1 MKKLLSYLW
10 PFTKEIPSK
19 INGTLELTWMNGK
32 KVLDSQNTN
41 YSYGSLQKILGYGL
55 SQIDI
60 PATGTI
66 LLLGL
71 GGGSIIQS
79 LKEKF
84 HHQGKIIAVEIDEII
99 IQIANNEFGVA
110 PNPNL
115 EIICEDALHYVNKC
129 TQQFEIIIVD
139 IFIDNT
145 VPESFY
151 GLAFW
156 QKLKLLVKDKG
167 HIVFNAGIH
176 LQQDPKIKAL
186 LSATE
191 PDLEF
196 IKYNHVLQTNTLII
210 AQKKQNHIT

>member
-10 PFTKEIPSK
+10 PFTKEISSK

-41 YSYGSLQKILGYGL
+41 YSYGSLQKLLSYGL
-55 SQIDI
+55 SQIDV
-60 PATGTI
+60 PVTSTI

-99 IQIANNEFGVA
+99 IQIANNEFGIT
-110 PNPNL
+110 PDQNL
-115 EIICEDALHYVNKC
+115 EIIYEDALHYVNRC

-139 IFIDNT
+139 IFIDHK
-145 VPESFY
+145 VPEPFY
-151 GLAFW
+151 DIKFW
-156 QKLKLLVKDKG
+156 QKLKLLLKNKG

-176 LQQDPKIKAL
+176 LKENPKIEAL
-186 LSATE
+186 LSANKL
-191 PDLEF
+191 DIEF
-196 IKYNHVLQTNTLII
+196 TKYDNVLQTNTLII
-210 AQKKQNHIT
+210 AQKK